1 MCVFA
6 LNPKAVAQ
14 VFTPVLA
21 LMCSRTQMSAAAAVF
36 YGYVFLLGFLL
47 FLVLKY
53 FKSAMQLFNIFCIY
67 GVPGGGG

>member
-1 MCVFA
+1 
-6 LNPKAVAQ
+6 
-14 VFTPVLA
+14 
-21 LMCSRTQMSAAAAVF
+21 MCSRTQMSAAAAVF